1 MQRDGRLL
9 FDTANSYIVQCHS
22 FLIWIKPGGV
32 RGRLAPL
39 AGDLARDHGCC
50 VVGMESDMSE
60 TTFSIRQP
68 DWLAAWLAGRA
79 LPVSDRERL
88 GEVLALTEES
98 VRRGSGGPFAAIVY
112 DQRSGAR
119 LGVAVNTV
127 VANSTALA
135 HAETSALAL
144 AQQAQG
150 SFTLAFE
157 GGPEA
162 LLVTSSAPCTM
173 CLGAIAWSGVSRV
186 LFASTRGDV
195 EAIGFDEGPLTPRWR
210 AQLGARGIRVD
221 GPRCRARAKAVLR
234 DYLQTQGE
242 IYNAR

>member
-1 MQRDGRLL
+1 
-9 FDTANSYIVQCHS
+9 
-22 FLIWIKPGGV
+22 
-32 RGRLAPL
+32 
-39 AGDLARDHGCC
+39 
-50 VVGMESDMSE
+50 MSS
-60 TTFSIRQP
+60 SIHITQP
-68 DWLAAWLAGRA
+68 DWLPAWLAGRT
-79 LPVSDRERL
+79 LPASDRERL
-88 GEVLALTEES
+88 EEVLALTEES
-98 VRRGSGGPFAAIVY
+98 VRRSSGGPFAAIVY

-150 SFTLAFE
+150 SFSLACE
-157 GGPEA
+157 GGPDA

-186 LFASTRGDV
+186 LFASTRNDV

-210 AQLGARGIRVD
+210 AQLGARGIRVE
-221 GPRCRARAKAVLR
+221 GPRCRTRAKAI
-234 DYLQTQGE
+234 LQAYQQKQGE